1 MLTVKIIRQQSS
13 CLTAPGHDQCAIAIS
28 KTTGL
33 LCLHH
38 NELFNGKKICY
49 LLPPGTWL
57 NFFFVIKLY
66 ILKWFIGSYAVVG
79 DSHACDRCRESSCT
93 FYPFSPVATVCGTIV
108 QHHNWDLD
116 IDIIHWSYSDSA
128 FDLYSFVCMGLVL
141 SHVPS
146 PVFIIRVKQNKPL
159 VHKDPLYCSL

>member
-1 MLTVKIIRQQSS
+1 MTSPPLPSLKPLASCVSIIMNSLMARKFVTS
-13 CLTAPGHDQCAIAIS
+13 
-28 KTTGL
+28 
-33 LCLHH
+33 
-38 NELFNGKKICY
+38 Y
-49 LLPPGTWL
+49 LLVPGSI
-57 NFFFVIKLY
+57 FFFVIKLY

-79 DSHACDRCRESSCT
+79 DSHAHDRCRESSCT

-116 IDIIHWSYSDSA
+116 IDIIHWSYSDSE